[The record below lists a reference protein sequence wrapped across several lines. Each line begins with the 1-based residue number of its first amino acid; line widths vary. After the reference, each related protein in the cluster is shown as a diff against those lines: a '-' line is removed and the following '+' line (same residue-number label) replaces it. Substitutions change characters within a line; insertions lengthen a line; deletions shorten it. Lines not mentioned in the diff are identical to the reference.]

1 MEDYGVKGLMLET
14 PLLVS
19 SLIEHAALYHGER
32 EIVSRSV
39 EGPIHR
45 TTYAEVEGRAKQLV
59 RALERLGVG
68 HGDRVAT
75 LAWNGHRHL
84 ELYYA
89 LSGMGAVLHTLN
101 PRLFPEQ
108 LAYIINHAEDK
119 YLFLDATF
127 VPLAEALVVQ
137 LSTVRGFVM
146 MTDEASL
153 PETTLPNV
161 MAYETLVAAESDDY
175 GWPQFDERTASSMC
189 YTSGTTGHPKG
200 VVYSH
205 RSTVLHSMTACQTD
219 VLGLSCRDSILP
231 VVPMFHVNAWGI
243 PYAAALVGAKL
254 VFPGPRLDGAGLHE
268 LIEAEAVTFTAGVP
282 TIWLML
288 LAHLK
293 ETGGTLGRLERV
305 VSGGSAVPRS
315 MIQTFEEDYGVRIIH
330 AWGMTEMSPLGA
342 VGAFKP
348 GMAELPATERYGIQ
362 EKQGRTIYG
371 VEMKIVDDDDK
382 ALPRDGQAF
391 GNLKVRGPWVCRSY
405 YQGKSDAEEAF
416 DGDGWF
422 NTGDVSTLDGQGF
435 MQIVD
440 RTKDVIKSGGEWISS
455 IAIENIAV
463 GHPEVA
469 EACVI
474 GIPHPKWDERPLL
487 LIVRAKASSLDR
499 ATMLDYFEGK
509 IVKWWLP
516 DDVVFVD
523 ELPHTGTGK
532 LIKAQLRETYKDHVV
547 PTAAA

>member
-1 MEDYGVKGLMLET
+1 MQGLMLET

-32 EIVSRSV
+32 EIISRTV

-45 TTYAEVEGRAKQLV
+45 TTYAEAEARAKQLV

-101 PRLFPEQ
+101 PRLFPQQ
-108 LAYIINHAEDK
+108 LAYIINHAEDR

-127 VPLAEALVVQ
+127 VPLAEALAEH
-137 LSTVRGFVM
+137 LTTVKGFVV
-146 MTDEASL
+146 MTDEANL
-153 PETTLPNV
+153 PETKLANT
-161 MAYETLVAAESDDY
+161 MAYETLIADQSADY
-175 GWPQFDERTASSMC
+175 AWPQFDENTASSMC
-189 YTSGTTGHPKG
+189 YTSGTTGAPKG

-205 RSTVLHSMTACQTD
+205 RSTVLHSMAACQTD
-219 VLGLSCRDSILP
+219 VLGLSCHDSILP

-268 LIEAEAVTFTAGVP
+268 LIEAEDVTFAAGVP

-293 ETGGTLGRLERV
+293 ETRGTLGRLERV

-315 MIQTFEEDYGVRIIH
+315 MIATFEEEYGVRMIH
-330 AWGMTEMSPLGA
+330 AWGMTEMSPLGT

-348 GMAELPATERYGIQ
+348 GMAALPAAERYDIQ
-362 EKQGRTIYG
+362 EKQGRAIHG
-371 VEMKIVDDDDK
+371 VAMKIVDDDDK
-382 ALPRDGQAF
+382 ALPRDGQTF

-405 YQGKSDAEEAF
+405 YQGQNEGDSERDAAF
-416 DGDGWF
+416 DAGGWF
-422 NTGDVSTLDGQGF
+422 NTGDVSTLDDRGF
-435 MQIVD
+435 MHIVD

-455 IAIENIAV
+455 IALENIAV

-474 GIPHPKWDERPLL
+474 GIRHPKWDERPLL
-487 LIVRAKASSLDR
+487 LIVRNGASTIDR
-499 ATMLDYFEGK
+499 ATMLDYFAGK
-509 IVKWWLP
+509 IAKWWLP

-532 LIKAQLRETYKDHVV
+532 LIKSQLRETYKDHVL
-547 PTAAA
+547 PTAGA